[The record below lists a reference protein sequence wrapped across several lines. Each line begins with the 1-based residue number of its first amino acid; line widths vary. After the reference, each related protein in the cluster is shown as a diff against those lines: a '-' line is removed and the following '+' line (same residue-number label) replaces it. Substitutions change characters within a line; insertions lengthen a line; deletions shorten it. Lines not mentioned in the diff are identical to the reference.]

1 MSHAA
6 RKLEVKDPMEE
17 RIARLETH
25 TSHLQE
31 DVRRIEHKIDNKI
44 EPKIDALAEKL
55 DAFKDSF
62 VAFQLETRKAMAELQ
77 LGTTNALTAFQLET
91 QDNFNKLM
99 NGRWADK
106 VWWLVIAGAMLGVM
120 ARGFKW
126 I

>member
-6 RKLEVKDPMEE
+6 RKLEARDPMEE
-17 RIARLETH
+17 RIARLEAH

-31 DVRRIEHKIDNKI
+31 AVKRIEHRIDNRI

-55 DAFKDSF
+55 DALKDSF
-62 VAFQLETRKAMAELQ
+62 VAFQLETK
-77 LGTTNALTAFQLET
+77 
-91 QDNFNKLM
+91 DNFTKLM

-106 VWWLVIAGAMLGVM
+106 VWWLVIAGALLGVM

-126 I
+126 V